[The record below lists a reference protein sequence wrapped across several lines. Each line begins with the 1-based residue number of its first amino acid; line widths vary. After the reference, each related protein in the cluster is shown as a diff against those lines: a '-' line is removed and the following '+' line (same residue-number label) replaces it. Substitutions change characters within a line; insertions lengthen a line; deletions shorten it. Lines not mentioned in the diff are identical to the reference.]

1 MTWSPLTLAV
11 MTWSPL
17 TLATAK
23 MSELQAENLG
33 LKKRLGGAKVLTAL
47 TALTA
52 AAAVR
57 PYSGCP

>member
-1 MTWSPLTLAV
+1 